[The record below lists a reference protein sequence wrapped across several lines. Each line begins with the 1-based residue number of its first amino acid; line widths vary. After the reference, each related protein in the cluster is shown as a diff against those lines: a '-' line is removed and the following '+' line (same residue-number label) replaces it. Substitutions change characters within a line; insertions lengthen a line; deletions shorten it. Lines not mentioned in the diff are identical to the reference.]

1 METSKQDQLLDIKKQ
16 LFRIIFHEVPD
27 YYDYKL
33 EDKIITADHDGVN
46 INYSQLPEDSYP
58 DRDVL
63 LDLREAAKYHL
74 FAYNKDNDFSDRIRV
89 YKKKLDSM
97 NKIHHEFYN
106 INLYEPSTD
115 EE

>member
-1 METSKQDQLLDIKKQ
+1 M
-16 LFRIIFHEVPD
+16 
-27 YYDYKL
+27 
-33 EDKIITADHDGVN
+33 
-46 INYSQLPEDSYP
+46 
-58 DRDVL
+58 L